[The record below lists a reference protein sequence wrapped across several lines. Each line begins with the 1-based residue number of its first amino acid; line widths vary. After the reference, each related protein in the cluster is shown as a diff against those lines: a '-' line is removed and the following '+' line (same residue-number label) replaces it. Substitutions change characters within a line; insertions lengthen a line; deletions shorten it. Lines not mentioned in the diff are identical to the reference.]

1 VGNVQELIYGFT
13 NPVKDEDKYFQVDG
27 LIFHPGLSYTQ
38 KRRILSSFEKTI
50 SDRYGSF
57 SIVVPGN
64 VSTDNLLKYGY
75 LPVARQALCLVC
87 ENGDID
93 IKNRRMDNLFLEL
106 R

>member
-1 VGNVQELIYGFT
+1 LLYGFT
-13 NPVKDEDKYFQVDG
+13 NPVGAEDNYFQVDG
-27 LIFHPGLSYTQ
+27 LIFHPDLSYTR

-57 SIVVPGN
+57 SIVVPAN
-64 VSTDNLLKYGY
+64 VSTENLKKYGY
-75 LPVARQALCLVC
+75 LPVEKQALCLVC

-93 IKNRRMDNLFLEL
+93 IKNRRMDKLFLEL

>member
-1 VGNVQELIYGFT
+1 MQELIYGFT

-64 VSTDNLLKYGY
+64 VST
-75 LPVARQALCLVC
+75 
-87 ENGDID
+87 
-93 IKNRRMDNLFLEL
+93 
-106 R
+106 